1 MTNAATPEADHGVL
15 IVALIVYVIVGF
27 GYALL
32 TADQHGI
39 PCDYDYDDAYC
50 PRPALLD
57 LLSVV

>member
-1 MTNAATPEADHGVL
+1 MTNAATPEADNGAL

-39 PCDYDYDDAYC
+39 PYGCD
-50 PRPALLD
+50 
-57 LLSVV
+57 